1 MKTLHL
7 HDRLAEEFGGP
18 YMLDVENPREAL
30 HALAMQLPG
39 FADRIREG
47 EWHIFN
53 GEIGEGNDITEDDLD
68 LSVGSVDDIHVMSA
82 ISGAGGGNG
91 GVFSI
96 ILGIVAVVAA
106 PFTGGLSMGFYA
118 AGVGLIVGGLIQM
131 SIKIPGADTTSSE
144 SADQRASFLFNGPK
158 NTSVQGSTIPRGYGR
173 CWSGS
178 LVISAGLYAE
188 EITT

>member
-1 MKTLHL
+1 MKTLYL
-7 HDRLAEEFGGP
+7 HDCLADEFGGP
-18 YMLDVENPREAL
+18 FTLEVESPREAL
-30 HALAMQLPG
+30 HALATQIPG
-39 FADRIREG
+39 FAERVREG
-47 EWHIFN
+47 AWHIFN
-53 GEIGEGNDITEDDLD
+53 GSVQEGNDITEDDLEMA
-68 LSVGSVDDIHVMSA
+68 VGSENEIHIMSA

-91 GVFSI
+91 GIFSI
-96 ILGIVAVVAA
+96 VLGIVAIVAA

-131 SIKIPGADTTSSE
+131 SIKIPGADTTGSE